1 MSYGLLMSE
10 QPTFAAFEIQP
21 DPVEPFDWL
30 GRVLTQFAVAER
42 AIGQL
47 CIALDLPIDKG
58 PLSSLQTLCNRL
70 CRSSDKRCQTL
81 LKRIERWR
89 SFRPLR
95 HLLAHASIMV
105 VHDNAGNGFLL
116 TRHLPLD
123 RYDVTPDRLWT
134 LDECQ
139 QLLKV
144 ASSDGRSITDQI
156 RNLMQTPALM
166 TALKQPDPGS
176 SPG

>member
-1 MSYGLLMSE
+1 
-10 QPTFAAFEIQP
+10 
-21 DPVEPFDWL
+21 
-30 GRVLTQFAVAER
+30 
-42 AIGQL
+42 
-47 CIALDLPIDKG
+47 
-58 PLSSLQTLCNRL
+58 
-70 CRSSDKRCQTL
+70 
-81 LKRIERWR
+81 
-89 SFRPLR
+89 
-95 HLLAHASIMV
+95 MV
-105 VHDNAGNGFLL
+105 VHDNMGNSFLL

-134 LDECQ
+134 RDECQ